1 MLLLER
7 CNKKKNRVHI
17 GHIKKKMT
25 AELEENSSNPLRI
38 LFKEEKK
45 ICGAVFWF
53 SLLHS
58 VFL

>member
-7 CNKKKNRVHI
+7 CNKKTVHI

-45 ICGAVFWF
+45 FFWLCF
-53 SLLHS
+53 GLHC
-58 VFL
+58 

>member
-7 CNKKKNRVHI
+7 CNKKKTEFI
-17 GHIKKKMT
+17 LATLKKMT